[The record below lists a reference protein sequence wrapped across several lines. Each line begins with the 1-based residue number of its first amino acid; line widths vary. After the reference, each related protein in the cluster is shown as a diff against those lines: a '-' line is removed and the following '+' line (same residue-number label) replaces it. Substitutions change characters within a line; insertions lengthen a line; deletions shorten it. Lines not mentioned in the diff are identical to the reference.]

1 MTVPLKGWRRR
12 IVWALLPRARAR
24 FGAAAAGDAAVTPE
38 LLIVVDTEEEF
49 DWTRPF
55 SRESVA
61 TGSIP
66 AQARAHDI
74 YDRLGIVPTYV
85 VDYPVATDPEA
96 VRFLR
101 ALRDAGK
108 AEIGAHLHP
117 WVTPPH
123 VEPVTTRNSYHC
135 NLPPELERAKIAA
148 LTDAIETSFG
158 ARPTAFK
165 AGRYGYGPNTGKAL
179 AELGYQVDC
188 SFVPHT
194 DLSGDGGPDFRGV
207 PDAPH
212 WLDNGLLE
220 VPLTVGFLGAMPGL
234 GEKAAWLF
242 DSPGAERLRVPGVL
256 ARTGLVARSRLTPE
270 GTPAAEQCRL
280 IESDGAARPP
290 HLQPHLSQPE
300 PGARAHALCPRRS
313 RSRPLPR
320 RYRAGADLL
329 PRRDGR
335 AVHHLER
342 ASIGTSR
349 RNGSPPEIPLP
360 AREGLGVGARSALRH
375 RGPNRGIEP
384 RFVHPPP
391 APP

>member
-1 MTVPLKGWRRR
+1 VS
-12 IVWALLPRARAR
+12 
-24 FGAAAAGDAAVTPE
+24 PE

-55 SRESVA
+55 SRDSVA
-61 TGSIP
+61 TRSIP
-66 AQARAHDI
+66 AQARAHEI
-74 YDRLGIVPTYV
+74 YDRFGIVPTYV
-85 VDYPVATDPEA
+85 VDYPVATDPDA

-101 ALRDAGK
+101 SLRDAGK

-123 VEPVTTRNSYHC
+123 VEEVTGRNSYHC
-135 NLPPELERAKIAA
+135 NLPPELERAKLEA
-148 LTDAIETSFG
+148 LTEAIEKSFG
-158 ARPTAFK
+158 ARPTVFK
-165 AGRYGYGPNTGKAL
+165 AGRYGYGPSTGRAL

-194 DLSGDGGPDFRGV
+194 DLSGDGGPDYRGV

-220 VPLTVGFLGAMPGL
+220 VPLTVGFLGAMPRL

-280 IESDGAARPP
+280 IETMARRGHRIFSLTYHSPS
-290 HLQPHLSQPE
+290 LE
-300 PGARAHALCPRRS
+300 PGHTPYVRDEAGLARFLGDIEAVLTYFRDEMGGRFTTLSRVYRDFTERRV
-313 RSRPLPR
+313 
-320 RYRAGADLL
+320 AA
-329 PRRDGR
+329 
-335 AVHHLER
+335 
-342 ASIGTSR
+342 
-349 RNGSPPEIPLP
+349 
-360 AREGLGVGARSALRH
+360 
-375 RGPNRGIEP
+375 
-384 RFVHPPP
+384 
-391 APP
+391 